1 MINARGI
8 KKSYGQI
15 EVLKG
20 VDLDIY
26 EGEIV
31 SIIGKSGTGKSTL
44 LHILGT
50 LDTPDE
56 GDVLIDG
63 QDVNKLSRKALA
75 KLRNEKIGFVF
86 QFHHLLKEFTAIENI
101 IIPALIK
108 GMPKA
113 DAYKKALGLLEYL
126 NLSDRVSHK
135 PSQMS
140 GGEQQRIAIARALI
154 NDPVVIFADEPTGNL
169 DSATSSDLHQLFLRL
184 RDDFKQTFVIVTHN
198 NELSSLSNRTL
209 RMADGL
215 IVASG
220 A

>member
-1 MINARGI
+1 MIKARGI

-15 EVLKG
+15 QVLKG

-126 NLSDRVSHK
+126 NL
-135 PSQMS
+135 
-140 GGEQQRIAIARALI
+140 
-154 NDPVVIFADEPTGNL
+154 
-169 DSATSSDLHQLFLRL
+169 
-184 RDDFKQTFVIVTHN
+184 
-198 NELSSLSNRTL
+198 
-209 RMADGL
+209 
-215 IVASG
+215 
-220 A
+220 